1 MTELLSHALRA
12 LTLWTGSGVADCA
25 DTSPD
30 MWIRWSELKPLILRC
45 EALEARLDASQAQA
59 EGAISREINLQHERS
74 ELIRQRDALEAENAD
89 LKQRA
94 GQFERTAV
102 ILADENER
110 LMTHNA
116 NLKKVL
122 YGAGPDETAIVQ
134 AMIDGKPN
142 K

>member
-12 LTLWTGSGVADCA
+12 LRDECSAFGAVGARLAA
-25 DTSPD
+25 KK
-30 MWIRWSELKPLILRC
+30 LNPLILRC
-45 EALEARLDASQAQA
+45 EALE
-59 EGAISREINLQHERS
+59 
-74 ELIRQRDALEAENAD
+74 
-89 LKQRA
+89 QRA
-94 GQFERTAV
+94 DTFERTAV

-110 LMTHNA
+110 LMTYNA

-134 AMIDGKPN
+134 AMIDEKPN